1 MRTEASKQALTQG
14 PIRRSLIFFALP
26 IFLSNLFQQLYNS
39 ADSIIVGQ
47 FLGKQALAA
56 VSSSGSLGFF
66 NGTAVGAGVVIA
78 RLFGAKKYEDMRRAV
93 HTDLAFAIAAG
104 IILTVLGVAFTPVLL
119 KWMRTPDEVLP
130 QSVEYFR
137 VYFYGASAVVLY
149 NICVGI
155 LQAVGDSRHP
165 LYYLIFSAC
174 LNVVLDLLFIGVF
187 HMGVGSAAAATAI
200 SQAVSAL
207 LCLVQLVRTKE
218 VYKVSLKEIRFHKDM
233 LGQILRYGLPSGVQN
248 SVIAIAN
255 VVVQSNINSF
265 GDDAMAGCGTYAKL
279 EGFAFLPIT
288 CFTMAL
294 TTFVSQNLGAKAYD
308 RVKKGIRVG
317 IFCSVTIAETVA
329 LLIFIFSPKLI
340 GLFTGDAESIAFG
353 VMHERT
359 TTPFFFL
366 LAYSHCM
373 AAIFRGAGKS
383 TVLNIVIGFNKPTS
397 GQVLIDGHDINTID
411 LHSYRKF
418 LAVVPQTS
426 ILFNGTIRENITY
439 GMPSVTEEQLQ
450 QAIEAANLTDLI
462 ASLPD
467 GLNTVVGEHGGKLS
481 GGQRQR
487 ISIARAI
494 IRDPRVIVF
503 DEATSALDSISEK
516 QIQTAINNLTRDRT
530 TFIVAHRLSTI
541 RDADKIAVLREG
553 HCVEYGT
560 FDELMQ
566 RKGEFYKMKVLQS

>member
-14 PIRRSLIFFALP
+14 PIRRSLIFFARP

-56 VSSSGSLGFF
+56 VSSSGSLIFMLVGFF

-207 LCLVQLVRTKE
+207 LCFVQLVRTKE

-265 GDDAMAGCGTYAKL
+265 GDDAMAGCGSYSRV

-288 CFTMAL
+288 CFSMSL
-294 TTFVSQNLGAKAYD
+294 TTFIGQNLGAQKFDRAKAGA
-308 RVKKGIRVG
+308 RFGIL
-317 IFCSVTIAETVA
+317 CSVVMAEIIGAAIWLLAPYCIALFNDSPEVVA
-329 LLIFIFSPKLI
+329 L
-340 GLFTGDAESIAFG
+340 GARQARTEALFY
-353 VMHERT
+353 
-359 TTPFFFL
+359 FL
-366 LAYSHCM
+366 LAFSHCI
-373 AAIFRGAGKS
+373 AGICRGAGKANVPMFIMLACWCLLRIVYI
-383 TVLNIVIGFNKPTS
+383 TVTVHFIPSIGVVFWAYPLTWGLS
-397 GQVLIDGHDINTID
+397 
-411 LHSYRKF
+411 SAAF
-418 LAVVPQTS
+418 LVYYLKSDWVHAFERRRAREELEGGK
-426 ILFNGTIRENITY
+426 IGT
-439 GMPSVTEEQLQ
+439 TEE
-450 QAIEAANLTDLI
+450 
-462 ASLPD
+462 
-467 GLNTVVGEHGGKLS
+467 
-481 GGQRQR
+481 
-487 ISIARAI
+487 
-494 IRDPRVIVF
+494 
-503 DEATSALDSISEK
+503 TSE
-516 QIQTAINNLTRDRT
+516 
-530 TFIVAHRLSTI
+530 
-541 RDADKIAVLREG
+541 
-553 HCVEYGT
+553 
-560 FDELMQ
+560 
-566 RKGEFYKMKVLQS
+566 